1 MIYQA
6 NLKLVE
12 LFKRSQN
19 YEKEQTVPVNNAFV
33 VKNHQQPYKG
43 MSQCMWEAS
52 MKINSLT
59 WTVKVCKTQL
69 YLKTNFKRIWTNLK

>member
-19 YEKEQTVPVNNAFV
+19 YEKEQTVPVDNAFV
-33 VKNHQQPYKG
+33 VENHQQPYKG
-43 MSQCMWEAS
+43 MSQCM
-52 MKINSLT
+52 
-59 WTVKVCKTQL
+59 
-69 YLKTNFKRIWTNLK
+69 

>member
-6 NLKLVE
+6 YFKLVE

-19 YEKEQTVPVNNAFV
+19 YEKEQTVPADNAFV

-43 MSQCMWEAS
+43 RSQCM
-52 MKINSLT
+52 
-59 WTVKVCKTQL
+59 
-69 YLKTNFKRIWTNLK
+69 